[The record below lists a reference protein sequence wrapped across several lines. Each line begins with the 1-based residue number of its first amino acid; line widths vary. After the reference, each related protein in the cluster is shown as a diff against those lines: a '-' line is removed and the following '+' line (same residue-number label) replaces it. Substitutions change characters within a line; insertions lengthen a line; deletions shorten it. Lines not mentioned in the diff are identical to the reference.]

1 MLSESLPSGFLT
13 LSQPERGFSVRSHL
27 SSLHLLQPATILRAI
42 AGLCMVSPACLV
54 AGLGLLTLL
63 CIPSCL
69 VGAGGGV
76 EPGGMTALSIT
87 AGITLEDSVYSLP
100 EILVEAERLNDL
112 HSLKSGPGFVAIVP
126 MDDAGRRVTSAAD
139 YLGQAV
145 GCHVRSTGSYG
156 AYSTASIRGSSSKQV
171 RVYIDG
177 IPLHQAETGVID
189 LADLPLASV
198 ERIEVYRGFGPFDL
212 SGSSIGGVINV
223 VTRSPDRP
231 SGDARRGSSDRGHI
245 SLSLGSL
252 LTRRLQGSYAFNAA
266 GWNLLALGSALS
278 SEGDYEFLDTN
289 GTPYNPADDAVATR
303 VNNDLSEYEAL
314 LKLSGPLSGG
324 ILVASNQFYYRRQG
338 LPGYSTVQSETER
351 LTKTY
356 DLVHL
361 GWRRPFEHA
370 LTWELDLG
378 LHGLYQINE
387 FEDRRP
393 KKAGVKPDEKNHTV
407 SYGALA
413 RFGLPLPR
421 LRQDLRGM
429 VSVTRENFRP
439 EETFLETLRGEEQTR
454 RIFAVSM
461 EDEIHIVR
469 DRLRLVTS
477 GRYEHHT
484 DRMTPFTEVRADMA
498 TYYRG
503 MADTEL
509 RHTISTGTLALVA
522 SPGAGFTIKAN
533 YGRHHRLPAM
543 MELFGYRGSVLP
555 NPDLEPE
562 MGLNRDIGVGLEK
575 ALPAGIE
582 IALECVYFR
591 SDVEGLIMFVYVP
604 FAQASQAINIDS
616 ADIEGYEVSLSMG
629 PWRGFALSG
638 NMTGLRAINTGPVT
652 YLNGKHLPNRPGLEA
667 FARLAWESA
676 GAVKGAPGGSGNGV
690 RAFYE
695 FSYIGG
701 NYWNPYNTRAPNNS
715 GPLFDIRRFH
725 NVGITVPAGVRGAD
739 LTLEVRNLADKR
751 FEDIMGYP
759 LPGRSVYG
767 TVAVDF

>member
-1 MLSESLPSGFLT
+1 LSLRLPFAAAALC
-13 LSQPERGFSVRSHL
+13 
-27 SSLHLLQPATILRAI
+27 AA
-42 AGLCMVSPACLV
+42 AGLCMA
-54 AGLGLLTLL
+54 TLL
-63 CIPSCL
+63 CLPSCL
-69 VGAGGGV
+69 LGASAGV
-76 EPGGMTALSIT
+76 T
-87 AGITLEDSVYSLP
+87 AGITLQDSVYTLP

-112 HSLKSGPGFVAIVP
+112 HALRNSPGFVAIVP
-126 MDDAGRRVTSAAD
+126 MDDASRRVTSAAD

-177 IPLHQAETGVID
+177 VPLHQAETGVMD

-223 VTRSPDRP
+223 VTESPD
-231 SGDARRGSSDRGHI
+231 GRGGNPGRGHL

-252 LTRRLQGSYAFNAA
+252 FTRRLQGSYAFGAA
-266 GWNLLALGSALS
+266 EWNVLALGSALS

-289 GTPYNPADDAVATR
+289 GTPYNPSDDAMTTR
-303 VNNDLSEYEAL
+303 INNQINEYEAL
-314 LKLSGPLSGG
+314 LKVSGPLSAG

-351 LTKTY
+351 MTKTY
-356 DLVHL
+356 DLLHL
-361 GWRRPFEHA
+361 GWRRTFDHA
-370 LTWELDLG
+370 LTWDLNLG
-378 LHGLYQINE
+378 VHGLYQINH
-387 FEDRRP
+387 FEDLRP
-393 KKAGVKPDEKNHTV
+393 KKAGVKPDEKNRTL

-413 RFGLPLPR
+413 RLALPLPH
-421 LRQDLRGM
+421 LRQALRGM
-429 VSVTRENFRP
+429 ASLSREGFRP
-439 EETFLETLRGEEQTR
+439 EETFLETVSGEEQTR
-454 RIFAVSM
+454 RTLAVSL

-469 DRLRLVTS
+469 DRLRLIPS
-477 GRYEHHT
+477 GRYEHYT

-498 TYYRG
+498 TYFRG
-503 MADTEL
+503 MTDTEL
-509 RHTISTGTLALVA
+509 THSLSTGTLGLVA
-522 SPGAGFTIKAN
+522 SPGKGFVIKAN
-533 YGRHHRLPAM
+533 YGRHHRVPAM

-555 NPDLEPE
+555 NPGLEPE
-562 MGLNRDIGVGLEK
+562 VGLNRDIGVGWEK
-575 ALPAGIE
+575 TSSAGIKV
-582 IALECVYFR
+582 ALECVYFW
-591 SDVEGLIMFVYVP
+591 SDVDQLIMFVYVP

-616 ADIEGYEVSLSMG
+616 ADIDGYEMSLSVG
-629 PWRGFALSG
+629 SWRGFNLSG
-638 NMTGLRAINTGPVT
+638 NMTSLRAVNTGPVT

-667 FARLAWESA
+667 FARLAWA
-676 GAVKGAPGGSGNGV
+676 GRGIT
-690 RAFYE
+690 AFYE

-725 NVGITVPAGVRGAD
+725 NIGVTVPAGVRGTD
-739 LTLEVRNLADKR
+739 LTLEVRNLADET